1 MDVMKLIIWC
11 DHEKKQTVTICIDSK
26 DPDGLK
32 LTQYQRAKAIESAI
46 VEFDEH
52 ATREQVWESIEQFR
66 PDGRNAFGI

>member
-1 MDVMKLIIWC
+1 MIMKRNKLLQFVLI
-11 DHEKKQTVTICIDSK
+11 QK

-66 PDGRNAFGI
+66 LDGRNAFGI

>member
-1 MDVMKLIIWC
+1 MERNKLLQFVLI
-11 DHEKKQTVTICIDSK
+11 QK

-32 LTQYQRAKAIESAI
+32 LTQYQRAKTIESAI

-66 PDGRNAFGI
+66 LDGRKAFGI

>member
-1 MDVMKLIIWC
+1 MIMKRNKSLQFVLI
-11 DHEKKQTVTICIDSK
+11 QN

-32 LTQYQRAKAIESAI
+32 LTQYHRAKVIESAI

-66 PDGRNAFGI
+66 LDGRKAFGI

>member
-1 MDVMKLIIWC
+1 MIVKRNKLLQFVLI
-11 DHEKKQTVTICIDSK
+11 QN

-32 LTQYQRAKAIESAI
+32 LTQYHRAKAIESVI

-66 PDGRNAFGI
+66 LDGRKAFGI